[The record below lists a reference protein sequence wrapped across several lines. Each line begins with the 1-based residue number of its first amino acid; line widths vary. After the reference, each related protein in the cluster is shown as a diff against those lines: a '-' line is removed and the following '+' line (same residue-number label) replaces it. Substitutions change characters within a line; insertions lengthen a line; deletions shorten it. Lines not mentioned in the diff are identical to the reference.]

1 MSDDRDARIAALE
14 RQLAALR
21 AEDDDGEQTQ
31 VVKRPLADEDVDRI
45 DALERQLQEVIGAR
59 DIDQRPAIQVIQ
71 RKEVDTGKKKPVPT
85 PGEEKAQ
92 QVVAWGCAVTM
103 VLLAAM
109 CFGATA
115 MLTTQ

>member
-1 MSDDRDARIAALE
+1 MSDDRESRIAALE

-31 VVKRPLADEDVDRI
+31 VVKRPHAEEHADRI
-45 DALERQLQEVIGAR
+45 AALERQLQDVIGAGE
-59 DIDQRPAIQVIQ
+59 IDQRPVIQVIQ
-71 RKEVDTGKKKPVPT
+71 RTEVDTAKKKKRVRT
-85 PGEEKAQ
+85 PREEKAQ
-92 QVVAWGCAVTM
+92 QVVAWGCAVAM

-115 MLTTQ
+115 MLP

>member
-21 AEDDDGEQTQ
+21 AEDDDGEKTQ
-31 VVKRPLADEDVDRI
+31 VVKRPIADEDVDRI
-45 DALERQLQEVIGAR
+45 DALERQLQEVICAR

-71 RKEVDTGKKKPVPT
+71 RTEVDTGKKRKRVPT
-85 PGEEKAQ
+85 PAEEKAQ
-92 QVVAWGCAVTM
+92 QVVSWGCAIAM
-103 VLLAAM
+103 VLWAAW

-115 MLTTQ
+115 MLP